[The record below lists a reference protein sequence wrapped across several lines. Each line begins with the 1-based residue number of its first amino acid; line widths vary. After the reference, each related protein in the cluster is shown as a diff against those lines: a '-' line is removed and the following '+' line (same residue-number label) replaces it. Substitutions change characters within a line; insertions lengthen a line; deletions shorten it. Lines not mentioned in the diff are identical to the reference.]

1 MKDKLI
7 TIIDKYNHLTEM
19 MTKKEV
25 ISNQKKLT
33 SIAKEHRQL
42 NEIVTIAKQ
51 YILIYEQI
59 EEYKE
64 ILSQMIKIL

>member
-25 ISNQKKLT
+25 ISNQKKINFDRKRT
-33 SIAKEHRQL
+33 PA
-42 NEIVTIAKQ
+42 
-51 YILIYEQI
+51 
-59 EEYKE
+59 
-64 ILSQMIKIL
+64 IK

>member
-33 SIAKEHRQL
+33 SISKEHRQL

-59 EEYKE
+59 EEYK
-64 ILSQMIKIL
+64 